1 MTRTEERD
9 EEARLL
15 SPEVIGASDDT
26 RTDAANLRGTQE
38 EVSCY
43 LGGGF
48 VGRRGG
54 SRGSFGWLV
63 AACDVRNK

>member
-1 MTRTEERD
+1 MIRTEERD

-15 SPEVIGASDDT
+15 SPEVIGASDST

-38 EVSCY
+38 EVSYY

-48 VGRRGG
+48 CWAGEA
-54 SRGSFGWLV
+54 LV
-63 AACDVRNK
+63 AALVGWLRRAT